1 MEYAP
6 GRLADVFGDPAGPAI
21 LFWHG
26 MQANARAVV
35 RPLAH
40 LLAGHGATVVVID
53 WDSHARDGGR
63 ADLLRSVEFMR
74 QRNSGFVLV
83 GWSMGGLAAAGL
95 TLTRR
100 DVPLTHT
107 VCLAGAFM
115 APDPITGRVPGDG
128 LVLDRDGPPFTLL
141 HGVDDDVVPVTASR
155 DFAAPS
161 KRSGGRSISSSWRPI
176 TGRLPERP
184 TTRPPIAITLP
195 SRPRSPVR
203 SSHVSRRCSVEKP
216 HRSFVAMFAEGAF
229 VQAVPP
235 PPPPAWSGPQPRVWV
250 GICAHIRFVASA
262 PGSEARG
269 APTVRMRGG

>member
-1 MEYAP
+1 MQTMEYAP

-63 ADLLRSVEFMR
+63 ADLLRSVEFMW

-83 GWSMGGLAAAGL
+83 GWSMGGLVAAGL

-155 DFAAPS
+155 DFAARLEEVGWPVDLVELAADH
-161 KRSGGRSISSSWRPI
+161 GSIAGAAYDPAVDRYYAAEP
-176 TGRLPERP
+176 PE
-184 TTRPPIAITLP
+184 IAGE
-195 SRPRSPVR
+195 V
-203 SSHVSRRCSVEKP
+203 
-216 HRSFVAMFAEGAF
+216 VARIA
-229 VQAVPP
+229 AVL
-235 PPPPAWSGPQPRVWV
+235 G
-250 GICAHIRFVASA
+250 
-262 PGSEARG
+262 
-269 APTVRMRGG
+269 